1 MRTRNALAVF
11 AVALMIGLVAAPG
24 SATNVRSSASPFLK
38 VGPQAIPAAAPGPGY
53 GLFTCQVGLSSIPGE
68 VCYDPYQMRHA
79 YNIDTLISA
88 GFNGKG
94 KTIVIIDA
102 FSDFNLVKDLN
113 YFNNFYGL
121 PSLNGLGGP
130 PNSSLGTFTQIE
142 PDGPAPFDAN
152 WAGEITL
159 DVEWAHAIA
168 PGANITLVLAKSN
181 SDADIL
187 SATKYA
193 VDNNLGDVIS
203 QSFGENES
211 CMDPTLLAQQ
221 HQVFADATRKNITL
235 FASTGDEGAAQT
247 TCDGNSWVK
256 AASSPASDPLVTAV
270 GGTELHAAGYC
281 LTVLGCDPTANPAPG
296 TYQSE
301 IAWNEGPPFGDFQ
314 AYFPSTIASG
324 GGFSVLYDEPSYQKG
339 TIHGGKQRGV
349 PDVSYN
355 AAVLHGVLV
364 RFFGSWQLF
373 GGTSAGS
380 PQWAA
385 IQAIA
390 DEKAGYG
397 LGFIN
402 KAAYHIGQA
411 KSHYSASFHDVTSGT
426 NSAVEFD
433 SSNNP
438 VTVLGFAAGSG
449 WDAVTGLGSPRAAG
463 LVDYLIQFVS
473 PGDGSSAIEG
483 SEPHGHGKPSAPGH
497 AKPH

>member
-1 MRTRNALAVF
+1 MKTFRVLSLF

-24 SATNVRSSASPFLK
+24 SAANVRSSVSPFLK
-38 VGPQAIPAAAPGPGY
+38 VGPRAIPAAAASPDY
-53 GLFTCQVGLSSIPGE
+53 GLFTCQLVGLSPD
-68 VCYDPYQMRHA
+68 VTCYDPYQIRHA
-79 YNIDTLISA
+79 YNIDTLVNA
-88 GFNGKG
+88 GLDGRG
-94 KTIVIIDA
+94 KTIVIVDA
-102 FSDFNLVKDLN
+102 FSDPFLVADLN
-113 YFNNFYGL
+113 AFNSFYGL

-130 PNSSLGTFTQIE
+130 PNPSLGTFTQIA
-142 PDGPAPFDAN
+142 PDGLGPFDAN

-168 PGANITLVLAKSN
+168 PGANIVLVLAKSN
-181 SDADIL
+181 NDADIL

-193 VDNNLGDVIS
+193 VDHHLGDVIS

-211 CMDPTLLAQQ
+211 CMDPGLLAQQ

-235 FASTGDEGAAQT
+235 FASAGDDGAGQLN
-247 TCDGNSWVK
+247 CDGTALVK
-256 AASSPASDPLVTAV
+256 AASSPATDPLVTAV
-270 GGTELHAAGYC
+270 GGTELHAARYC
-281 LTVLGCDPTANPAPG
+281 FAVLGCNPAASPAPG
-296 TYQSE
+296 TYQGE
-301 IAWNEGPPFGDFQ
+301 VVWNEASTGFG
-314 AYFPSTIASG
+314 ATG

-364 RFFGSWQLF
+364 VFFGDFYLF

-385 IQAIA
+385 IQAIT
-390 DEKAGYG
+390 DQKAGYG

-411 KSHYSASFHDVTSGT
+411 QKHYAASFFDVTSGN
-426 NSAVEFD
+426 NSGFG
-433 SSNNP
+433 
-438 VTVLGFAAGSG
+438 VLGFNAGPG
-449 WDAVTGLGSPRAAG
+449 WDAATGLGSPRTDG

-473 PGDGSSAIEG
+473 PGDGTSAIAG
-483 SEPHGHGKPSAPGH
+483 SEPHGHGKPSKPGH